1 MGPAQASK
9 LLARKRPRLV
19 PVTDEIIVA
28 RDGPAGQAW
37 RALRHC
43 LQDESLRHVIEVL
56 RPRQARTA
64 SVLGLLDVAL
74 WMLHSES
81 TAARNAPGRGQRHAA
96 AMTNPAVRRR
106 TGRPGVRFRR

>member
-28 RDGPAGQAW
+28 RDGPAGQTW
-37 RALRHC
+37 RTLRYC

-64 SVLGLLDVAL
+64 SVLRLLDVAL
-74 WMLHSES
+74 WMLHSEA
-81 TAARNAPGRGQRHAA
+81 TAARNARAA
-96 AMTNPAVRRR
+96 ASVTPQR
-106 TGRPGVRFRR
+106 